1 MFVPYIGPCI
11 MHITIIDNPFLEENP
26 FQGKENG
33 CDLQE
38 GDSNHLEITTNSTF

>member
-11 MHITIIDNPFLEENP
+11 MYIAPISFYRGKNQFKC
-26 FQGKENG
+26 KENG

>member
-11 MHITIIDNPFLEENP
+11 MYIAPISFYRGKNQFNC
-26 FQGKENG
+26 KENG

-38 GDSNHLEITTNSTF
+38 GGFQSPGDHNQ